1 MNFYFL
7 PNAERLRHAHF
18 SWAGGDDAMDS
29 ESLDDRTAIADYIA
43 DMTAELALLAAWA
56 DHTDLARILEMARLQ
71 SEQICGRVQNAAAE
85 PAPGDM
91 ADDMSG
97 KTAIGQD
104 ADTGPFESTNVIRL
118 STLRAV
124 QR

>member
-1 MNFYFL
+1 
-7 PNAERLRHAHF
+7 
-18 SWAGGDDAMDS
+18 MDC

-71 SEQICGRVQNAAAE
+71 SEQICGLVQNVAEE
-85 PAPGDM
+85 PALGDM
-91 ADDMSG
+91 ADGVSAN
-97 KTAIGQD
+97 TAIGQD

-118 STLRAV
+118 STLRAA

>member
-1 MNFYFL
+1 
-7 PNAERLRHAHF
+7 
-18 SWAGGDDAMDS
+18 MDC

-71 SEQICGRVQNAAAE
+71 SEQICGLVQNVAEE
-85 PAPGDM
+85 PALGDMSSDM
-91 ADDMSG
+91 ADGVSAN
-97 KTAIGQD
+97 TAIGQD

>member
-1 MNFYFL
+1 
-7 PNAERLRHAHF
+7 
-18 SWAGGDDAMDS
+18 MDC

-71 SEQICGRVQNAAAE
+71 SEQICGQVQNIAE
-85 PAPGDM
+85 EPVPGDM
-91 ADDMSG
+91 AGDMAG
-97 KTAIGQD
+97 NTTIVQN
-104 ADTGPFESTNVIRL
+104 ADTGLFQSSNVIRL
-118 STLRAV
+118 ATLRAA